1 MSANILNIGSVVKH
15 RGIYDKDTVY
25 YKDNQVTMCG
35 SLFQAISSNF
45 KGVAP
50 LAEASDGTVTLANK
64 IFWKCVIDNT
74 ALYNSRGDGSSGGG
88 SVNLSA
94 YLKRS
99 EAEALYAKK
108 DEIASG
114 TTIGIISGSEIDG
127 IFVNAGIKKT

>member
-50 LAEASDGTVTLANK
+50 LAEASDGTVTLVNK
-64 IFWKCVIDNT
+64 IFWKCIIDKRCTT
-74 ALYNSRGDGSSGGG
+74 AVGT
-88 SVNLSA
+88 
-94 YLKRS
+94 
-99 EAEALYAKK
+99 EAEVEEAQTFQP
-108 DEIASG
+108 I
-114 TTIGIISGSEIDG
+114 
-127 IFVNAGIKKT
+127 